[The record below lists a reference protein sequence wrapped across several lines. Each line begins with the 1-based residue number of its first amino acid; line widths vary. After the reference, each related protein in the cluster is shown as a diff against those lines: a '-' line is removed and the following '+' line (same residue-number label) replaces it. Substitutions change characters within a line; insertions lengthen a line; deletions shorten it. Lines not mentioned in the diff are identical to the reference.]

1 MKILIIG
8 GAGFYG
14 SHVVEAFL
22 AHGYDVTVVDFLSHG
37 NKIPAQILD
46 NVDFHERD
54 AREPGLLKKLAH
66 GADGIV
72 NLASVVGVDNVI
84 SNSTKQMDNEV
95 NIVRAVFEASTANN
109 KCPVLY
115 ASSSSVYGSMNQ
127 GLAASENM
135 PIAGSSS
142 YSIAKA
148 WGEKYAKC
156 QAESENISVT
166 VIRPFNLYGP
176 RQDNRMVIPRFI
188 EASLAGRNLKV
199 YGDGMQTRD
208 FTYVK
213 DGAEAIVN
221 LLTRMGKDKSPER
234 FSVLNVST
242 GQEGTIKALA
252 EHIIEL
258 TGTASKLEFQKL
270 PLERY
275 DYEVNRRFGD
285 PTQFL
290 AATELK
296 HLTTLKE
303 GIQHI
308 LSSM

>member
-1 MKILIIG
+1 MKVLVVG

-22 AHGYDVTVVDFLSHG
+22 NQGWDVTAIDFLSNG
-37 NKIPAQILD
+37 NKLPDHIKANI
-46 NVDFHERD
+46 DFKARD
-54 AREPGLLKKLAH
+54 AREPGLLKVLARD
-66 GADGIV
+66 ANGIV

-95 NIVRAVFEASTANN
+95 EIVRAVFEASKSNN
-109 KCPVLY
+109 KCPVIY

-127 GLAASENM
+127 GIAAFEDM
-135 PIAGSSS
+135 PISGSSS

-156 QAESENISVT
+156 QAESENINVT

-188 EASLAGRNLKV
+188 EAGLAGNNLKV

-213 DGAEAIVN
+213 DGAEAIVK
-221 LLTRMGKDKSPER
+221 LLTIRVNKEDSSNFR
-234 FSVLNVST
+234 VLNIST
-242 GQEGTIKALA
+242 GQEGTIRALA
-252 EHIIEL
+252 EQVIEL
-258 TGTASKLEFQKL
+258 TNSKSKLEFHEM
-270 PLERY
+270 PPERY
-275 DYEVNRRFGD
+275 DYEVSRRFGD
-285 PTQFL
+285 PTQFFKF
-290 AATELK
+290 TNLK

-303 GIQHI
+303 GLQQI
-308 LSSM
+308 LSAL